1 MHSVHNKYIDFVN
14 SAFNNPPAP
23 IPAPPPKKNKT
34 KSKKKPQKTTN
45 QPNKHTN
52 KQTKLIKSFKQFP
65 KVLLVYLGK
74 IGLKGTLHS
83 NTINVITVRTKQ
95 LKRNLK
101 TAILKNNGVDLRPI
115 L

>member
-23 IPAPPPKKNKT
+23 IPAPPQPPPPKKQQKKP
-34 KSKKKPQKTTN
+34 KSKKKHKKTTN

-74 IGLKGTLHS
+74 IGLKGTIHS
-83 NTINVITVRTKQ
+83 NTINSSDKTIKTKFEDC
-95 LKRNLK
+95 NLEK
-101 TAILKNNGVDLRPI
+101 
-115 L
+115 